1 MLEILALVAVITLA
15 AAVAWYLR
23 AHRTEPAS
31 SPEEISLPEGLSL
44 QPREMFTK
52 EEAAFYN
59 VLRLA
64 VQEQYLVFAKVP
76 VSRVLLVEAD
86 DPADHAL
93 AAWVLRRI
101 SVACIDFVLVHPGT
115 LTVVKVIELEGLPQ
129 RDRFRP
135 IRERIA
141 QLAMAAA
148 GLDIVRIDIHQPFTI
163 PGLATLLGLEVL
175 D

>member
-1 MLEILALVAVITLA
+1 MAQTLALVAVIVLA
-15 AAVAWYLR
+15 ALGAWYLWSR
-23 AHRTEPAS
+23 KTHPAS
-31 SPEEISLPEGLSL
+31 PPEEVRLPEGLSL

-76 VSRVLLVEAD
+76 VGRVLLVQAD
-86 DPADHAL
+86 DPGDHAL

-101 SVACIDFVLVHPGT
+101 SRTCVDFVLVHPGT
-115 LTVVKVIELEGLPQ
+115 LTVAKVITLEGLPQ
-129 RDRFRP
+129 RDRP
-135 IRERIA
+135 HAIRERLA
-141 QLAMAAA
+141 HLAMTAA
-148 GLDIVRIDIHQPFTI
+148 GLDIVTVDIHQPFTI
-163 PGLATLLGLEVL
+163 PGLATLLGLEVR